1 MFATG
6 RKSGG
11 GVMTTITHT
20 SEDLE
25 EIFKDVSKIL
35 FQYVWWVLYESVQK
49 KFKTIYF
56 LARDGY
62 PLLEIALLICE
73 KFNLNIQCKYFYCSR
88 YSLRMA
94 SYHIIGDEK
103 FDLICSGSYH
113 MTLNV
118 LFQRLGMS
126 TEEGISL
133 MGNDFSELGLNCDT
147 ILSKS
152 QLSAFREIITK
163 NEQINLNLE
172 TKSKITYQNFL
183 SYLIQEEMM
192 LQEQVVLVDSGWT
205 GSMQRSLRQ
214 ILQYSGYDGK
224 LNGFYFGMFSDP
236 KSFEDGEYYTFYFS
250 KESSIMRKI
259 LFNNNLLE
267 CFLSATHGMTIDYF
281 VDCGVVK
288 PILLPSPETQMRS
301 LVYEQLEIYRN
312 YTKKQI
318 NQLDFNS
325 YSKIYMEKKLEK
337 IIKRIMVHPNKNETD
352 VFRKYSFCDDMTD
365 SYKNNLISETS
376 QKVLNE
382 YLIHRKLY
390 KKLKKEQ
397 QQLIF
402 WQYGEIARLPRY
414 KQGWYR
420 LHVYLWDGLR
430 FLFLE

>member
-1 MFATG
+1 
-6 RKSGG
+6 
-11 GVMTTITHT
+11 MTAITHT
-20 SEDLE
+20 SEELE
-25 EIFKDVSKIL
+25 EIFEDVSEIL

-49 KFKTIYF
+49 NFKTIYF

-62 PLLEIALLICE
+62 PLLEIALLFCE

-126 TEEGISL
+126 TEEGVSL
-133 MGNDFSELGLNCDT
+133 MGDDFTKLGLNCDT

-152 QLSAFREIITK
+152 KLSEFREIITR
-163 NEQINLNLE
+163 NEQINLNLA
-172 TKSKITYQNFL
+172 TKSKTTYQSFL
-183 SYLIQEEMM
+183 LYLTQEEML

-214 ILQYSGYDGK
+214 LLKYSGYNGK
-224 LNGFYFGMFSDP
+224 LNGFYFGMFSQP
-236 KSFEDGEYYTFYFS
+236 KSSEDGEYFTFYFS

-267 CFLSATHGMTIDYF
+267 CFLSATHGMTIDYSF
-281 VDCGVVK
+281 DAGVVK
-288 PILLPSPETQMRS
+288 PICLPPPETEMRL
-301 LVYEQLEIYRN
+301 LVREQLEIYRN
-312 YTKKQI
+312 YTKKKL
-318 NQLDFNS
+318 NLLDFDS
-325 YSKIYMEKKLEK
+325 YSKICMEKKLEK
-337 IIKRIMVHPNKNETD
+337 IIKRIMVHPSKKETD
-352 VFRKYSFCDDMTD
+352 VFQKYTFCDDMTE
-365 SYKNNLISETS
+365 SYKNRLISEKS

-390 KKLKKEQ
+390 RKLKKEQ